1 MKVILRHAYYQNR
14 KIILKK
20 IATINCQP
28 FIAIRNRVIP
38 EPARHYSY
46 RILMDGTCLVVRQG
60 LGHWYIYLASLKFIF
75 AHAIEK
81 FQPSAIS
88 HWTREGWLECA
99 GEVIFKPY
107 LHSKESISQS
117 YRRNPWIREVTA
129 KGKILIEVDEVS
141 YSIIH
146 RYRHSKVRKLLI
158 YFISVLLHIP
168 VQQQQ
173 QIVS

>member
-1 MKVILRHAYYQNR
+1 
-14 KIILKK
+14 
-20 IATINCQP
+20 
-28 FIAIRNRVIP
+28 
-38 EPARHYSY
+38 
-46 RILMDGTCLVVRQG
+46 MDGTCLVVRQG

-117 YRRNPWIREVTA
+117 YRGNPWIREVTA

-141 YSIIH
+141 FSIIH
-146 RYRHSKVRKLLI
+146 RYRHSKVGNCWSISYPYYYTYPYSSNSKSYRKKNHFKILPSR
-158 YFISVLLHIP
+158 Y
-168 VQQQQ
+168 
-173 QIVS
+173 IVSVDRILHLTST